1 MIKDKLNLLKGF
13 INKKTEGKESKKTVE
28 SLLIIGIILVIAVIF
43 INYMFGNNEPSK
55 NEASTNKVLA
65 STTNNITQNTI
76 ATENELEIKLKNIL
90 TKINGVGNVEVM
102 VTYSQSSKT
111 IPLYNEDIQATTTEE
126 KDTTGGT
133 RKITE
138 NTSNREVVYDET
150 NGQKSVI
157 TQSIV
162 SPEIEGAIV
171 IAEGALNASV
181 KNNIIQAVEAV
192 TGLSTHK
199 IQVFEMK

>member
-126 KDTTGGT
+126 KDTTGGI

>member
-138 NTSNREVVYDET
+138 NTSNREVVQDET